1 MNNSIDNPS
10 SNCDD
15 EFPQYNSF
23 YENDDHDNNDKD
35 EVVEDHD
42 DDDDTTEI
50 AYFVDATIKDI
61 SNHHADSVNDSSNNS
76 RSFDNSIHHNSSYQS
91 NNSNNINN
99 NNSIQ
104 NNQSTDDCL
113 DALFEADTN
122 EEEFFNQR
130 KVELQKE
137 LQLEKER
144 SKLELERLRSG
155 VVDNGDKDNLKGD
168 GNGVRLGKVQDY
180 IGKMND
186 RGLDSVA
193 LVHGNE
199 EDNYEDDKS
208 NINVHNNNIENL
220 DNNGKIKN
228 IEEIKQ
234 NDNENSEDLSLDDED
249 EDGISN
255 VITNENESD
264 LELSNTQEEQN
275 DSIKNDD
282 NNIHDVVAQKLERD
296 KMLAKLRE
304 NYQHHVAQ
312 QVTEEGEEEDE
323 GEDTNA
329 VILGKEN
336 NNKSDVN
343 SVNYD
348 HADSNS
354 YSLLHNQLKIGFDFI
369 KTSRMEE
376 ETRNNV
382 MKNSPRKGG
391 KKSLSPKKSFRKTA
405 PDFGTSNPYQY
416 PIIHFVD
423 PTSRGENL
431 SQTNDASQ
439 SSTTQFKAW
448 NRSKTTPPFHSLNL
462 FTKIN
467 TIFQIRHNSSLKSI
481 RLKNLRTNAY
491 QEVHDVKF
499 QPQLVTDYISDASEW
514 HKGPLCHVY
523 IAACA
528 SLDHYRSKVR
538 PFLRAFVSQVDGAG
552 SGNKDVVSSAAK
564 QAMKKELYQKDKVK
578 DKTRTM
584 KKEQVAA
591 ASLAAAKAKD
601 AAGSNASS
609 KYMIIYVPVQP
620 SCLETAI
627 NPTEEGNK
635 GGGLLSR
642 FGGSRRAS
650 NDAQSLNGGSNPN
663 DWMIDDDKSVTSVE
677 HQLNPAIIRK
687 LTKEQKEIFNKI
699 CNDFPNGKT
708 CLLSSLLDKDHE
720 LAAESKIQNQEIT
733 EVLLTLGKV
742 MVSGFTDRVQSY
754 NNEIRKVLDDKI
766 SEDFDW
772 RYYFLV
778 KESLALTYDQMQL
791 PLESLKEYEG
801 LEMKLPLAPES
812 WPAESERI
820 DQYHKVSRAALSGD
834 SVAFRE
840 IIRWSAKDLANL
852 SYFTLTYLFTRQARL
867 MFQLKY
873 PITLVERFTQYIKKV
888 YFLRCSKCE
897 HLSIENHLLLLARI
911 ESWII
916 DSCWDIKATSETLL
930 SFNVYSD
937 DEVDIID
944 EEERELINSL
954 LELFNFARLRMFKF
968 GDLVY
973 TKNNNVRKAL
983 SGRPQDSTATWVPL
997 KELNINMSKKA
1008 KDREMIPGIVE
1019 IVDALVK
1026 EDNAITPWTQKA
1038 VLSSYEYENVYLE
1051 ITDVSIRLNAAVGR
1065 FRCAARLSTEQ
1076 AECYIIRKEFD
1087 RASQTLLP
1095 TVDLSIAE
1103 SWDSL
1108 LAWRLFRLIFCQRL
1122 SGSPPEY
1129 LRSITSCFGPKS
1141 VASLPSKFINLMID
1155 DLEDVVNNPE
1165 VVGHTWGLSP
1175 FLGADVEFQSTKGG
1189 EFVETS
1195 NSLLKKVYKNVCYVG
1210 DEVTASLQL
1219 KSELP
1224 RAIVVDE
1231 IKVTFLE
1238 YEDYVRRHQSGVQDS
1253 YNDIVLNVKNPSIL
1267 TGENTYRLPWTVMTV
1282 GIYVLESVQIKW
1294 KNAHFMLD
1302 YCTPQYPA
1310 LCFDVLPNDPTQSI
1324 ELNPIFLVS
1333 VFSMWTID
1341 TF

>member
-1 MNNSIDNPS
+1 MNNSIDNSS

-15 EFPQYNSF
+15 EFPQYSSF
-23 YENDDHDNNDKD
+23 YENDDNDNNGKD

-50 AYFVDATIKDI
+50 AYFVDATIQDI
-61 SNHHADSVNDSSNNS
+61 SNHHDDAVNESSNNS
-76 RSFDNSIHHNSSYQS
+76 RSFDNSIHHNSSYHS
-91 NNSNNINN
+91 NNSNNSHSNQNNNINN
-99 NNSIQ
+99 SNSIQ

-130 KVELQKE
+130 KVELQEE

-155 VVDNGDKDNLKGD
+155 VVDNGDKDSLKGD

-180 IGKMND
+180 IGKMKD

-193 LVHGNE
+193 LVHGYE
-199 EDNYEDDKS
+199 EDNYEDDES
-208 NINVHNNNIENL
+208 NINIHNKIIEEL
-220 DNNGKIKN
+220 DNNRETQI

-234 NDNENSEDLSLDDED
+234 NDLENAEDLSLDDED

-264 LELSNTQEEQN
+264 LELSNTQEEQH
-275 DSIKNDD
+275 DSIEEDD
-282 NNIHDVVAQKLERD
+282 TNNNNIHDVVAQKLERD
-296 KMLAKLRE
+296 KMIAKLRE

-312 QVTEEGEEEDE
+312 QVTEEE
-323 GEDTNA
+323 EDTNDA
-329 VILGKEN
+329 DLGQEN
-336 NNKSDVN
+336 NNKRNLNGVN
-343 SVNYD
+343 ND
-348 HADSNS
+348 HDDFISC
-354 YSLLHNQLKIGFDFI
+354 SLLHNQLKIGFDFI

-376 ETRNNV
+376 ETRNNL
-382 MKNSPRKGG
+382 MKSSPRKGG
-391 KKSLSPKKSFRKTA
+391 SLSPKKSFRKAA
-405 PDFGTSNPYQY
+405 PDFGTPNPYQY

-423 PTSRGENL
+423 PTSRGENV
-431 SQTNDASQ
+431 SQITDASQ

-481 RLKNLRTNAY
+481 RLKNLRTNTY

-514 HKGPLCHVY
+514 HRGPLCHVY

-564 QAMKKELYQKDKVK
+564 QAMKKELYQKDKLK

-627 NPTEEGNK
+627 NQTEEGNK

-650 NDAQSLNGGSNPN
+650 NDSNVGSNPN
-663 DWMIDDDKSVTSVE
+663 DWMIDDDKSVMSVE

-687 LTKEQKEIFNKI
+687 LTKEQKEIFSKI

-733 EVLLTLGKV
+733 EVLQTLGKV

-772 RYYFLV
+772 RHYFLV

-812 WPAESERI
+812 WPAESDRI
-820 DQYHKVSRAALSGD
+820 DQYHKVTRAALSGD

-867 MFQLKY
+867 IFQLKY

-897 HLSIENHLLLLARI
+897 HLSTENNLLLLARI
-911 ESWII
+911 ESWIL
-916 DSCWDIKATSETLL
+916 DSCWDIKSTSETLL
-930 SFNVYSD
+930 SFNIYSD

-983 SGRPQDSTATWVPL
+983 SGRPQDSIATWVPL
-997 KELNINMSKKA
+997 KELNINRSKKA
-1008 KDREMIPGIVE
+1008 KNREMIPGIIE
-1019 IVDALVK
+1019 IIDALMK
-1026 EDNAITPWTQKA
+1026 EDNAITPWTRKA
-1038 VLSSYEYENVYLE
+1038 MLSSYEYENVYLE
-1051 ITDVSIRLNAAVGR
+1051 ITDMFIRLNAVVGR

-1165 VVGHTWGLSP
+1165 VAGHTWGLSS

-1189 EFVETS
+1189 EFVESS
-1195 NSLLKKVYKNVCYVG
+1195 NSLQKKVYKNVCYVG

-1231 IKVTFLE
+1231 IKVTFLK
-1238 YEDYVRRHQSGVQDS
+1238 YEDYVRRHRSSVQDS
-1253 YNDIVLNVKNPSIL
+1253 KNDIVLNVENPSIL
-1267 TGENTYRLPWTVMTV
+1267 TGHNTYRLPWTVMTV
-1282 GIYVLESVQIKW
+1282 GLYVLESVQIKW
-1294 KNAHFMLD
+1294 KYAHFMLD

-1333 VFSMWTID
+1333 LLSIMD
-1341 TF
+1341 Y